1 MSCSLSDLAPQP
13 ISPRSQVQFGDPLTF
28 VRTMKLSRRRKDSE
42 PPGGERRERALA
54 TNAEAIF
61 DDLIDLACQTAQAP
75 LAAVSLVQD
84 GRHWFMTRGGL
95 SPDEERGAMA
105 LCSETI
111 RERLPLVVPDTAQD

>member
-1 MSCSLSDLAPQP
+1 
-13 ISPRSQVQFGDPLTF
+13 
-28 VRTMKLSRRRKDSE
+28 MKLSRRRKDSE

-84 GRHWFMTRGGL
+84 GRH
-95 SPDEERGAMA
+95 
-105 LCSETI
+105 
-111 RERLPLVVPDTAQD
+111 